1 MRYIH
6 PQQDDIANAL
16 ASCDELAKK
25 KPEEGQRCPTCGQ
38 VFLEGKQSLHFSL
51 QSPSSEVEE
60 VLASS

>member
-1 MRYIH
+1 MLIAGHSNPATSMKYIH

-38 VFLEGKQSLHFSL
+38 VFREGKQSL
-51 QSPSSEVEE
+51 
-60 VLASS
+60 